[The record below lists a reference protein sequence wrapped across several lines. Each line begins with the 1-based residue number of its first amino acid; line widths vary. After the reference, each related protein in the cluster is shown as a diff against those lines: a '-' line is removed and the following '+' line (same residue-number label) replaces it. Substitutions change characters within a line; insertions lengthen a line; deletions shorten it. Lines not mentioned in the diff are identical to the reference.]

1 MKDTKQVL
9 WFGQFPYLWKAL
21 STFAYSRTL
30 EAVSLWTLIHIFIVK
45 VKSFSLF
52 SCLKGI
58 YLIEEVPKEIHPA
71 IFQIRSKKKKKKA
84 TKINQSTLP
93 PISLVVVPK
102 TAFALR
108 ARKGSIKKQWDANY
122 FKAILGVVVER
133 KFKKL
138 LTQASAKA
146 HAKEIHSTKKNIR
159 KNLFCKILQK
169 QEIKAGGKDIL
180 ESFNYNK

>member
-1 MKDTKQVL
+1 MKDTKPVL
-9 WFGQFPYLWKAL
+9 WFGQFPNLWKAL

-58 YLIEEVPKEIHPA
+58 HLIEEVPKEIHPA
-71 IFQIRSKKKKKKA
+71 IFQIRSKKKKSNENKS
-84 TKINQSTLP
+84 INPTPNLTCSCP
-93 PISLVVVPK
+93 ENSLCSESK
-102 TAFALR
+102 ER
-108 ARKGSIKKQWDANY
+108 QYKKQWDANY

-133 KFKKL
+133 KFRKM

-146 HAKEIHSTKKNIR
+146 HGKGNSFHKAKY

-180 ESFNYNK
+180 KSFNYNK

>member
-1 MKDTKQVL
+1 MKDTKPVL
-9 WFGQFPYLWKAL
+9 WFGLFPYLWKAL

-58 YLIEEVPKEIHPA
+58 HLIEEVPKEIHPA
-71 IFQIRSKKKKKKA
+71 IFQIRSKKKKKA

-93 PISLVVVPK
+93 PISLVVVLK

-108 ARKGSIKKQWDANY
+108 ARKGSIKNSEMQI
-122 FKAILGVVVER
+122 ILRQYWGGG
-133 KFKKL
+133 
-138 LTQASAKA
+138 SG
-146 HAKEIHSTKKNIR
+146 
-159 KNLFCKILQK
+159 
-169 QEIKAGGKDIL
+169 GGKEVQENVNSGL
-180 ESFNYNK
+180 C

>member
-71 IFQIRSKKKKKKA
+71 IFQIRSKKKKKSNE
-84 TKINQSTLP
+84 NQSINPTPNLTCSCP
-93 PISLVVVPK
+93 ENSLCSESK
-102 TAFALR
+102 
-108 ARKGSIKKQWDANY
+108 
-122 FKAILGVVVER
+122 ER
-133 KFKKL
+133 
-138 LTQASAKA
+138 QY
-146 HAKEIHSTKKNIR
+146 KKNSEMQI
-159 KNLFCKILQK
+159 ILRQYWGG
-169 QEIKAGGKDIL
+169 GGKEVQETVNSGL
-180 ESFNYNK
+180 C

>member
-1 MKDTKQVL
+1 MKDTKPVL
-9 WFGQFPYLWKAL
+9 WFGQFPNLWKAL

-58 YLIEEVPKEIHPA
+58 HLIEEVPKEIHPA
-71 IFQIRSKKKKKKA
+71 IFQIRSKKKKA

-93 PISLVVVPK
+93 PISLVVVLK

-108 ARKGSIKKQWDANY
+108 ARKGSIKNSEMQI
-122 FKAILGVVVER
+122 ILRQYWGWWW
-133 KFKKL
+133 KG
-138 LTQASAKA
+138 S
-146 HAKEIHSTKKNIR
+146 S
-159 KNLFCKILQK
+159 
-169 QEIKAGGKDIL
+169 GKC
-180 ESFNYNK
+180 